1 MNDILSKYFIV
12 ESKFPTLHS
21 LFIMCLIKNYNLM
34 DGCYVC
40 NDKEK
45 QYSIAE

>member
-1 MNDILSKYFIV
+1 
-12 ESKFPTLHS
+12 
-21 LFIMCLIKNYNLM
+21 MCLIKNYNLM

-45 QYSIAE
+45 QYSIAEWVMAVLKLHALILEIWKSL